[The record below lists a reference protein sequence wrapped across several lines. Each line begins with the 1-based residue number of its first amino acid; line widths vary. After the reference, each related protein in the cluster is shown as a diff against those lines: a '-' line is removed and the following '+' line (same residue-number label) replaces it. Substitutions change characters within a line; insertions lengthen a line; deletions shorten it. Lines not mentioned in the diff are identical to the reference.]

1 MSTRDSLLLAVI
13 LLGAAPGCA
22 APKPEPELA
31 SSAGHSHY
39 ARDFPEK
46 LQAVTKDFGTRRA
59 EARKIMGEM
68 NGYPSKLKEPV
79 SFAHVLQIV
88 ERADED
94 GHSFA
99 YVDRLRRVQSAS
111 LFFEAEVDEINKKV
125 AGSVAYTAKKKGC
138 DEAIAGATGPALK
151 DGVEKQLEKE
161 LHEGSEAHRLI
172 DRYRGEL
179 GKENAALLEKQADDI
194 SRASYLVYVEIV
206 EDKQRIVRMVG
217 EAADVRRTLDEA
229 VTAERAYLSEYK
241 KMTEPEKKAVEAR
254 IADLGKSKA
263 ALDAAIQQAEAV
275 VPTIEDE
282 VKKIQKE
289 YDDAVAALKSKIK
302 DKVR

>member
-1 MSTRDSLLLAVI
+1 MSTRDAAFLAVM
-13 LLGAAPGCA
+13 LLGTVPACS

-46 LQAVTKDFGTRRA
+46 LQAVTKEFGSRRA
-59 EARKIMGEM
+59 EARKVMGEL
-68 NGYPSKLKEPV
+68 NGYPGKLKEPV
-79 SFAHVLQIV
+79 SWAHVLEIV

-99 YVDRLRRVQSAS
+99 YVDRLRRVKEAS
-111 LFFEAEVDEINKKV
+111 LFFEAEADEINKKV

-138 DEAIAGATGPALK
+138 DEAIAGAAVPALK

-179 GKENAALLEKQADDI
+179 GKENAAVLEKQADDI
-194 SRASYLVYVEIV
+194 SRASYIVYVEIV
-206 EDKQRIVRMVG
+206 EDKQRIVRMVA
-217 EAADVRRTLDEA
+217 EADEVRRTLDAA
-229 VTAERAYLSEYK
+229 VAAERAYLTEYK
-241 KMTEPEKKAVEAR
+241 KITEAEKKAAEAR
-254 IADLGKSKA
+254 IAELGKSKA
-263 ALDAAIQQAEAV
+263 ALDAAIQQAQGV
-275 VPTIEDE
+275 VPSIEDE

-289 YDDAVAALKSKIK
+289 YDDALAALKAKIK
-302 DKVR
+302 EKVR